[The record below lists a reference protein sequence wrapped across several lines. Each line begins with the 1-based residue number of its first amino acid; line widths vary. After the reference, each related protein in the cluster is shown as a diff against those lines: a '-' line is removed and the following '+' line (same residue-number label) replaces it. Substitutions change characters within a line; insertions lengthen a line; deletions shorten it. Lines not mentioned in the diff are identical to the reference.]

1 MKRKVFLIGFMLL
14 ICFIVIIFWGKYQE
28 EDSSQHNII
37 FTYQKQKEIDHI
49 MIQDELIS
57 LDESKKV
64 YQVLRKMELVES
76 SENDNPYVIAGGL
89 PMSIFYVNNNE
100 SNEVCLFSGKTKIN
114 GTFFDII
121 NESKSSEE
129 TFIQQIRNIMDS

>member
-1 MKRKVFLIGFMLL
+1 MKRKVFLFGFILL

-28 EDSSQHNII
+28 EDSFQHNIF
-37 FTYQKQKEIDHI
+37 FTYQKEKEIDHI

-57 LDESKKV
+57 LDISKKV
-64 YQVLRKMELVES
+64 YRVLRKMELVES
-76 SENDNPYVIAGGL
+76 SENDNPYVISGGI
-89 PMSIFYVNNNE
+89 PMSIYYVNNDE
-100 SNEVCLFSGKTKIN
+100 SNEVCLFSGKIKIN

-121 NESKSSEE
+121 NENKSSEE